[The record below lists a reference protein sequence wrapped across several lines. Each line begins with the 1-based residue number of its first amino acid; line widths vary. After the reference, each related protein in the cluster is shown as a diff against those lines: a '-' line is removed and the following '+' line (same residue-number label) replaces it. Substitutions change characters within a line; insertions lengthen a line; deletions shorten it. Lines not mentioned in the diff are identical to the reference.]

1 MHNPAALPAINDRQF
16 IYLSFIIY
24 SYVLSKEDLK
34 KKTSSAL
41 QKSDAWVFLICIII
55 FNLIGI
61 KMEQVK
67 SIGNRNYERSNTVIG
82 GVNFLIWSASCV
94 TIMPPLDL

>member
-1 MHNPAALPAINDRQF
+1 
-16 IYLSFIIY
+16 
-24 SYVLSKEDLK
+24 
-34 KKTSSAL
+34 
-41 QKSDAWVFLICIII
+41 
-55 FNLIGI
+55 
-61 KMEQVK
+61 MEQVK

>member
-41 QKSDAWVFLICIII
+41 QKSDA
-55 FNLIGI
+55 
-61 KMEQVK
+61 
-67 SIGNRNYERSNTVIG
+67 
-82 GVNFLIWSASCV
+82 
-94 TIMPPLDL
+94 